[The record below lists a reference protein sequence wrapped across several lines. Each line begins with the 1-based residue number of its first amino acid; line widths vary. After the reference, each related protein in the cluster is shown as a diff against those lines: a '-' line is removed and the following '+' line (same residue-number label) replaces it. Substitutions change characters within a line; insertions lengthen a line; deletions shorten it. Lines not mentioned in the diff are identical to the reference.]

1 MPVIPRKLGG
11 PIRFGR
17 RVGGDSYH
25 HFAKGYDM
33 KAICQG
39 IFVFAAS
46 AGLVACGSSSQEQTG
61 LLSLGVSDH
70 PIHYAEKVCIT
81 FDDVELK
88 PAGDG
93 PSFLVDLP
101 QTKVNLLDFQG
112 MNAAPLLFQEE
123 VPAGDYAWMRLVI
136 DASRGSNGGMGD
148 SGDPATCDGNASY
161 IVMGEEGNTTIHN
174 LYVPSGDQ
182 NGLKL
187 GGFTVPVNGSADFT
201 AEWDLMKSI
210 TAPPGLDPDVVLK
223 PHIRLVDNI
232 EVGALRG
239 TVSTDLAG
247 AEGCEPAVYVF
258 DNDDP
263 DASDIGIADESV
275 ASAVVSPIDETDL
288 TLGYEYEIG
297 HLLTGSYEAAFSCD
311 AVELVEPAEGNPFD
325 IAAREITE
333 VSFP

>member
-1 MPVIPRKLGG
+1 
-11 PIRFGR
+11 
-17 RVGGDSYH
+17 
-25 HFAKGYDM
+25 M
-33 KAICQG
+33 KAIRQG
-39 IFVFAAS
+39 IFVFALS
-46 AGLVACGSSSQEQTG
+46 AGLVACGGSSSPEQTG

-81 FDDVELK
+81 FDDIELK

-93 PSFLVDLP
+93 PAFLVDLP
-101 QTKVNLLDFQG
+101 ETKVNLLDFQG

-123 VPAGDYAWMRLVI
+123 VPAGDYAWARLVI
-136 DASRGSNGGMGD
+136 DASMGSNGGMGD
-148 SGDPATCDGNASY
+148 GDSGDPSACDGNASY
-161 IVMGEEGNTTIHN
+161 IVMGEEGNTTTHN

-182 NGLKL
+182 SGLKL

-210 TAPPGLDPDVVLK
+210 TAPPGLDPNVVLK
-223 PHIRLVDNI
+223 PHIRLVNNV

-258 DNDDP
+258 DSAEA
-263 DASDIGIADESV
+263 ASIGVAEAV
-275 ASAVVSPIDETDL
+275 ASAIVSPVDENDL
-288 TLGYEYEIG
+288 ASGYEYEIG

-325 IAAREITE
+325 IVAREITE
-333 VSFP
+333 VNFP

>member
-1 MPVIPRKLGG
+1 MPVIPRTFGG
-11 PIRFGR
+11 PIRFGQR
-17 RVGGDSYH
+17 IGGNSYH

-33 KAICQG
+33 KTICQG

-46 AGLVACGSSSQEQTG
+46 AGLVACGGSSSQDQTG

-81 FDDVELK
+81 FDDIELK

-93 PSFLVDLP
+93 PAFLVDLP
-101 QTKVNLLDFQG
+101 ETKVNLLDFQG

-123 VPAGDYAWMRLVI
+123 VPAGDYAWARLVI
-136 DASRGSNGGMGD
+136 DASMGSNGGMGD
-148 SGDPATCDGNASY
+148 GDSGDPSVCDGNASY
-161 IVMGEEGNTTIHN
+161 IVMGEEGNTTTHN

-182 NGLKL
+182 SGLKL
-187 GGFTVPVNGSADFT
+187 SGFTVPVNGSADFT

-223 PHIRLVDNI
+223 PHIRLVNNV

-247 AEGCEPAVYVF
+247 AEGCEPTVYVF
-258 DNDDP
+258 DNAEA
-263 DASDIGIADESV
+263 ASAGVAGAV
-275 ASAVVSPIDETDL
+275 ASAIVSPVDENDL
-288 TLGYEYEIG
+288 ASGYEYEIG

-311 AVELVEPAEGNPFD
+311 AVELVEPAVGNPFD
-325 IAAREITE
+325 IVAREITE
-333 VSFP
+333 VNFP

>member
-1 MPVIPRKLGG
+1 
-11 PIRFGR
+11 
-17 RVGGDSYH
+17 
-25 HFAKGYDM
+25 M
-33 KAICQG
+33 KSICQG
-39 IFVFAAS
+39 IIVLGAS
-46 AGLVACGSSSQEQTG
+46 AGLAACGGSSGSEQTG

-93 PSFLVDLP
+93 PAFLVELP
-101 QTKVNLLDFQG
+101 QTRVNLLDFQG

-123 VPAGDYAWMRLVI
+123 VPAGDYAWARLVI
-136 DASRGSNGGMGD
+136 DASMGSNGGMGD
-148 SGDPATCDGNASY
+148 SGDPTVCDGNASY

-187 GGFTVPVNGSADFT
+187 SGFTVPVNGSADFT

-223 PHIRLVDNI
+223 PHIRLVDNT

-239 TVSTDLAG
+239 TVSTELAG
-247 AEGCEPAVYVF
+247 AEGCEPAVYAF
-258 DNDDP
+258 DNNDP
-263 DASDIGIADESV
+263 GASDIGTAEDSA
-275 ASAVVSPIDETDL
+275 ASGIVSPIDENDL
-288 TLGYEYEIG
+288 ALGYEYEIG

-311 AVELVEPAEGNPFD
+311 ALEFVEPADGNPFD
-325 IAAREITE
+325 IAGREITE
-333 VSFP
+333 VDFP